1 MKSSIFNLPA
11 MWNGND
17 KWWMA
22 LIHSSLR
29 DFNYTLRPWQM
40 GTTWEEE
47 NWGWVGSSSK
57 YQKFIIPKIG
67 IFLVFWICLLVFWTP
82 LFWYFEHFGILSIF
96 VFWTFLY
103 FEHFFRRMMAIG
115 ILIVGWYFDHLL
127 IFWIHNIFLVYTS
140 ALPVGTLVTM
150 LPTCFIALPFVK
162 RNYLSRNP
170 KDYLARKQ
178 LALSSIVLSY
188 LIPNESKSKKM
199 KGGQHKRFLSHSR
212 GQFFENLLKGRNSV
226 KMSTLPQPVLCAAFS
241 AEG

>member
-22 LIHSSLR
+22 LIHSGLR

-96 VFWTFLY
+96 QADNGNCYFDCWLVFWSFVD
-103 FEHFFRRMMAIG
+103 
-115 ILIVGWYFDHLL
+115 ILNTQHLPGLHVG
-127 IFWIHNIFLVYTS
+127 
-140 ALPVGTLVTM
+140 
-150 LPTCFIALPFVK
+150 
-162 RNYLSRNP
+162 
-170 KDYLARKQ
+170 LARRHPGNH
-178 LALSSIVLSY
+178 AA
-188 LIPNESKSKKM
+188 
-199 KGGQHKRFLSHSR
+199 
-212 GQFFENLLKGRNSV
+212 NLLYC
-226 KMSTLPQPVLCAAFS
+226 STICKKKLSKQHQSQGLSCQ
-241 AEG
+241 